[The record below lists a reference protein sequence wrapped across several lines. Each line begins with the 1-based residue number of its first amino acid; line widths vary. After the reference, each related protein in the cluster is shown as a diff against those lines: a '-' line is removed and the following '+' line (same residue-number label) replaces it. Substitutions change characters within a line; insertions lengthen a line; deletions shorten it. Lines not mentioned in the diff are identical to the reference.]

1 MSSVASKA
9 ATNGV
14 ALANA
19 RQSKSIAEQD
29 KALMHLQQQLEL
41 KEAQLKQDYR
51 RLQRDVKQNPYL
63 QVALE
68 EYKTYF
74 AKDKEEKAKKVKAL
88 STLLNYVKEESDV
101 NAIKREIIQI
111 KRK

>member
-1 MSSVASKA
+1 MAQS
-9 ATNGV
+9 
-14 ALANA
+14 ANA
-19 RQSKSIAEQD
+19 VAQSANAVAQRQRKSIAERD
-29 KALMHLQQQLEL
+29 KELMQLQQQIEL

-51 RLQRDVKQNPYL
+51 RLQKVVKQNPYL

-74 AKDKEEKAKKVKAL
+74 HNEKKEKEKKVKAL
-88 STLLNYVKEESDV
+88 SNLLKHMKEENDI

>member
-1 MSSVASKA
+1 MANEAGRQS
-9 ATNGV
+9 TQN

-19 RQSKSIAEQD
+19 VGQKSIAQRD
-29 KALMHLQQQLEL
+29 KELMALQQQIEL
-41 KEAQLKQDYR
+41 KEAQLKKDYL

-63 QVALE
+63 QVALA

-74 AKDKEEKAKKVKAL
+74 AKAKEEKEQKIKAL
-88 STLLNYVKEESDV
+88 SNLLKHMKEESDI